1 MTKMQELFNRQHE
14 QLTKLEA
21 SIVQTKKE
29 LDQARTE
36 ALASLK
42 QKRDQAAVQRRV
54 RQQKMTDAF
63 DEMKASMQ
71 EKKQEAEATVE
82 EWKRKREVNKLE
94 GRAQSAQ
101 EYAEAAIHVVGLAL
115 DEATAATLD
124 AAEARRVA
132 DEAKKAAAS

>member
-42 QKRDQAAVQRRV
+42 QKRDQAAAQRQA
-54 RQQKMTDAF
+54 RQKKMTDAF
-63 DEMKASMQ
+63 DKMKASMQ

-115 DEATAATLD
+115 DEAAAATLD

>member
-1 MTKMQELFNRQHE
+1 
-14 QLTKLEA
+14 
-21 SIVQTKKE
+21 
-29 LDQARTE
+29 
-36 ALASLK
+36 
-42 QKRDQAAVQRRV
+42 
-54 RQQKMTDAF
+54 MTDAF
-63 DEMKASMQ
+63 DKMKASMQ

>member
-1 MTKMQELFNRQHE
+1 MQELFNRQHE

-42 QKRDQAAVQRRV
+42 QKRDQAAAQRQA
-54 RQQKMTDAF
+54 RQKKMTDAF
-63 DEMKASMQ
+63 DKMKASMQ